1 MAGRH
6 SYPGIIA
13 LALLAVIGVVIWAA
27 QPGGASGAYTDAA
40 MPGVVELAPP
50 GIAFSG
56 AAADAGTAFRE
67 EDAGLSAYYRVPEP
81 PKSSDGGETKPRL
94 HIDGITT
101 ALTNLPDESDSV
113 RTYNRVGRL
122 VERGV
127 NFGIVA
133 VPMITAS
140 GKTKEAREVTVY
152 YDDRGWIV
160 SYLPAGV
167 PAAAIWRHKA
177 APGATYSNQMSNAHL
192 EHNLLVLAIN
202 AVLDASKKDHDV
214 AQVAHTAVGYYH
226 WEYPDCNALM
236 MISHLTGG
244 GASTRIRFI
253 IPATISHL
261 RASAAALIASHIE
274 GGETTSAKVFVGED
288 VKLPGKEVAVATAP
302 DYLVASKFNLARAT
316 GESSVHYMWVSVEG
330 NYIKSSAGVVML
342 LYSKPSS

>member
-6 SYPGIIA
+6 SYPGVIA
-13 LALLAVIGVVIWAA
+13 LALLAVIGIVVWAA

-81 PKSSDGGETKPRL
+81 QPAADGGAPPPRL
-94 HIDGITT
+94 DIDGITDR
-101 ALTNLPDESDSV
+101 LTDLPDESDLI
-113 RTYNRVGRL
+113 RVFDKKGTL

-133 VPMITAS
+133 VPMITGS
-140 GKTKEAREVTVY
+140 VRTKEPREVTVY

-160 SYLPAGV
+160 AYLPPGV

-177 APGATYSNQMSNAHL
+177 APGATSTYPIPDAHL

-202 AVLDASKKDHDV
+202 AVLDASKYDHNV
-214 AQVAHTAVGYYH
+214 ARVAHTAVGYYH

-236 MISHLTGG
+236 MFSHLSKWET
-244 GASTRIRFI
+244 TRIRFI

-261 RASAAALIASHIE
+261 RASAAALITSAYE

-288 VKLPGKEVAVATAP
+288 VKKDGKPVAVATAP

>member
-13 LALLAVIGVVIWAA
+13 LALLAVIGVVAWAA
-27 QPGGASGAYTDAA
+27 QPGDASGAYTDAA
-40 MPGVVELAPP
+40 RPGVVELAPP
-50 GIAFSG
+50 GVAFAG

-94 HIDGITT
+94 DIDGITK
-101 ALTNLPDESDSV
+101 ALTNLPDESDLI
-113 RTYNRVGRL
+113 RVFDKKGTL

-133 VPMITAS
+133 VPMITGS
-140 GKTKEAREVTVY
+140 VRTKEPREVTVY

-160 SYLPAGV
+160 AYLPAGA

-177 APGATYSNQMSNAHL
+177 APGATYSNPMSDAHL

-202 AVLDASKKDHDV
+202 AVLDASKLDYDATH
-214 AQVAHTAVGYYH
+214 ATVGYYH

-236 MISHLTGG
+236 MISHQSGG

-253 IPATISHL
+253 VPATISHL
-261 RASAAALIASHIE
+261 RTSAAALITSGYE
-274 GGETTSAKVFVGED
+274 GGETTSAKVFVGEN
-288 VKLPGKEVAVATAP
+288 VTGKGKEVAVATAP
-302 DYLVASKFNLARAT
+302 DYLVASKFNLARAA
-316 GESSVHYMWVSVEG
+316 GESSVHYMWVSVVG
-330 NYIKSSAGVVML
+330 NRIKSSAGVVML

>member
-1 MAGRH
+1 M
-6 SYPGIIA
+6 
-13 LALLAVIGVVIWAA
+13 
-27 QPGGASGAYTDAA
+27 
-40 MPGVVELAPP
+40 
-50 GIAFSG
+50 
-56 AAADAGTAFRE
+56 
-67 EDAGLSAYYRVPEP
+67 
-81 PKSSDGGETKPRL
+81 TK
-94 HIDGITT
+94 
-101 ALTNLPDESDSV
+101 LPDESD
-113 RTYNRVGRL
+113 RIRKFDQVGVL

-140 GKTKEAREVTVY
+140 GKPTEVRNVTVY

-160 SYLPAGV
+160 SYLPPGV

-177 APGATYSNQMSNAHL
+177 APGATYSYPIPDAHL
-192 EHNLLVLAIN
+192 EHNLLALAIN
-202 AVLDASKKDHDV
+202 AVLDASNLDHDV
-214 AQVAHTAVGYYH
+214 AAATHATVGYYH

-236 MISHLTGG
+236 MFSHLSRD

-253 IPATISHL
+253 VPTTISHL
-261 RASAAALIASHIE
+261 RTSAAALITSGYE

-288 VKLPGKEVAVATAP
+288 VKGPGKAVAMATAP

-330 NYIKSSAGVVML
+330 NYIKHSAGVVML

>member
-6 SYPGIIA
+6 SYPGIIS
-13 LALLAVIGVVIWAA
+13 LALLAVIGVVVWAA
-27 QPGGASGAYTDAA
+27 QPGDASGAYTDAA

-94 HIDGITT
+94 DIDSITT
-101 ALTNLPDESDSV
+101 ALTNLPDESDLI
-113 RTYNRVGRL
+113 RVFDKKGTL

-133 VPMITAS
+133 VPMITGS
-140 GKTKEAREVTVY
+140 VRTKEPREATVY

-160 SYLPAGV
+160 SYLPPGV

-177 APGATYSNQMSNAHL
+177 APGATYSNPMSDAHL

-202 AVLDASKKDHDV
+202 AVLDASKLDYDATH
-214 AQVAHTAVGYYH
+214 ATVGYYH

-236 MISHLTGG
+236 MFSHLSRWE
-244 GASTRIRFI
+244 STRIRFI
-253 IPATISHL
+253 VPATISHL
-261 RASAAALIASHIE
+261 RASAAALITSAYE

-288 VKLPGKEVAVATAP
+288 VRRDGKAVAVATAP
-302 DYLVASKFNLARAT
+302 DYLVASKFNLARDTEKA
-316 GESSVHYMWVSVEG
+316 SVHYMWVSVVG
-330 NYIKSSAGVVML
+330 SHIKSSAGVVML

>member
-1 MAGRH
+1 M
-6 SYPGIIA
+6 
-13 LALLAVIGVVIWAA
+13 LALLAVVGAVVWAA
-27 QPGGASGAYTDAA
+27 QPGDASGAYTDAA

-81 PKSSDGGETKPRL
+81 QKKADGSETPPRL
-94 HIDGITT
+94 DIDGITKS
-101 ALTNLPDESDSV
+101 LTNLPDESD
-113 RTYNRVGRL
+113 RIRKFDQVGVL

-140 GKTKEAREVTVY
+140 VRTKEPREVTVY

-160 SYLPAGV
+160 SYLPPGV

-177 APGATYSNQMSNAHL
+177 APGATYSNPMSDAHL

-202 AVLDASKKDHDV
+202 AVLDASKNDHNV
-214 AQVAHTAVGYYH
+214 AQVVHTAVGYYH

-236 MISHLTGG
+236 MFSHLSRWE
-244 GASTRIRFI
+244 STRIRFI
-253 IPATISHL
+253 VPATISHL
-261 RASAAALIASHIE
+261 RASAAALITSAYE
-274 GGETTSAKVFVGED
+274 GGETTSAKVFVGKN
-288 VKLPGKEVAVATAP
+288 VTGPGKPVAVATAP

-330 NYIKSSAGVVML
+330 NYIKHSAGVVML

>member
-13 LALLAVIGVVIWAA
+13 LALLAVIGVAIWAA

-81 PKSSDGGETKPRL
+81 QKKADATGEVPPRL
-94 HIDGITT
+94 HIDSITE
-101 ALTNLPDESDSV
+101 ALLELPDESD
-113 RTYNRVGRL
+113 RIRKFDQVGVL

-133 VPMITAS
+133 VPMIVAS
-140 GKTKEAREVTVY
+140 GKPTEVRNVTVY

-160 SYLPAGV
+160 SYLPPGV

-177 APGATYSNQMSNAHL
+177 APGATYSNPMSDAHL

-202 AVLDASKKDHDV
+202 AVLDASKLDYDATH
-214 AQVAHTAVGYYH
+214 ATVGYYH

-236 MISHLTGG
+236 MFSHLSRWE
-244 GASTRIRFI
+244 STRIRFI
-253 IPATISHL
+253 VPATISHL
-261 RASAAALIASHIE
+261 RASAAALITSAYE

-288 VKLPGKEVAVATAP
+288 VRRAGKAVAVATAP

-330 NYIKSSAGVVML
+330 NYIKHSAGVVML

>member
-6 SYPGIIA
+6 SYPGIIS
-13 LALLAVIGVVIWAA
+13 LALLAVVGVVIWAA

-40 MPGVVELAPP
+40 LTGVVELAPP

-81 PKSSDGGETKPRL
+81 QKKADATGEVPPRL
-94 HIDGITT
+94 HIDSITD
-101 ALTNLPDESDSV
+101 ALLELPDESD
-113 RTYNRVGRL
+113 RIRKFDQVGVL

-133 VPMITAS
+133 VPMIAAS
-140 GKTKEAREVTVY
+140 GKPDEDRSVTVY

-177 APGATYSNQMSNAHL
+177 APGATYSNQIPNAHL

-202 AVLDASKKDHDV
+202 AVLDASNLDYDV
-214 AQVAHTAVGYYH
+214 AQVVHTAVGYYH

-236 MISHLTGG
+236 MFSHLTRG

-253 IPATISHL
+253 VPTTISHL
-261 RASAAALIASHIE
+261 RTSAAALITSGYE

-288 VKLPGKEVAVATAP
+288 VKASGKEVAVAH
-302 DYLVASKFNLARAT
+302 
-316 GESSVHYMWVSVEG
+316 G
-330 NYIKSSAGVVML
+330 AGLSGRVQIQPGPRHRGIL
-342 LYSKPSS
+342 GALYVGVG

>member
-13 LALLAVIGVVIWAA
+13 LALLAVIGIVVWAA

-40 MPGVVELAPP
+40 RPSVVELAPP

-81 PKSSDGGETKPRL
+81 QKNADSGETRPRL
-94 HIDGITT
+94 DIDGITK
-101 ALTNLPDESDSV
+101 ALLNLPDESDSV
-113 RTYNRVGRL
+113 RTYDRVGRL

-127 NFGIVA
+127 NFSIVA

-160 SYLPAGV
+160 SYLPPGV

-177 APGATYSNQMSNAHL
+177 APGATSTYPIPDAHL

-202 AVLDASKKDHDV
+202 VVLDASKEDYDV

-236 MISHLTGG
+236 MFSHLSKWET
-244 GASTRIRFI
+244 TRIRFI
-253 IPATISHL
+253 VPATISHL
-261 RASAAALIASHIE
+261 RASAAALITSGIE
-274 GGETTSAKVFVGED
+274 GGETTTAKVFVGED
-288 VKLPGKEVAVATAP
+288 VKLPGKEVAVAKAP

>member
-13 LALLAVIGVVIWAA
+13 LALLAVIGVAIWAA

-81 PKSSDGGETKPRL
+81 QKKADGSETPPRL
-94 HIDGITT
+94 DIDGITKS
-101 ALTNLPDESDSV
+101 LTNLPDESD
-113 RTYNRVGRL
+113 RIRKFDQVGVL

-133 VPMITAS
+133 VPMIVAS
-140 GKTKEAREVTVY
+140 GKPTEVRNVTVY

-160 SYLPAGV
+160 SYLPPGV

-177 APGATYSNQMSNAHL
+177 APGATYSNQLSNAHL

-202 AVLDASKKDHDV
+202 AVLDASKNDYNV
-214 AQVAHTAVGYYH
+214 AQVVHTAVGYYH

-236 MISHLTGG
+236 MISHQSGG

-253 IPATISHL
+253 IPATIRHL

-274 GGETTSAKVFVGED
+274 GGETTTAKVFVGED
-288 VKLPGKEVAVATAP
+288 VRLPGKEVAVATAP

-330 NYIKSSAGVVML
+330 NYIKHSAGVVML

>member
-81 PKSSDGGETKPRL
+81 QKKADGGATPPRL
-94 HIDGITT
+94 DIDGITES
-101 ALTNLPDESDSV
+101 LTNLPDESDLI
-113 RTYNRVGRL
+113 RKFDQVGVL

-140 GKTKEAREVTVY
+140 GKPTEVRNVTVY

-160 SYLPAGV
+160 SYLPPGV

-202 AVLDASKKDHDV
+202 AVLDASKRDHD
-214 AQVAHTAVGYYH
+214 ATHATVGYYH

-236 MISHLTGG
+236 MISHQSGG

-330 NYIKSSAGVVML
+330 NYTKSSAGVVML

>member
-6 SYPGIIA
+6 SYPGVIS
-13 LALLAVIGVVIWAA
+13 LALLAVIGVAIWAA
-27 QPGGASGAYTDAA
+27 RPGGASGAYTDAA

-81 PKSSDGGETKPRL
+81 QKKADGGETPPRL
-94 HIDGITT
+94 HIDGITA
-101 ALTNLPDESDSV
+101 ALTKLPDESDLV
-113 RTYNRVGRL
+113 RKFDQVGVL

-133 VPMITAS
+133 VPMIAAS
-140 GKTKEAREVTVY
+140 GKPDEDRSVTVY
-152 YDDRGWIV
+152 HDDRGWIV
-160 SYLPAGV
+160 AYRPAGV

-177 APGATYSNQMSNAHL
+177 APGATYSNQIPNAHL

-202 AVLDASKKDHDV
+202 VVLDASKKEDYDV
-214 AQVAHTAVGYYH
+214 AAATHATVGYYH

-236 MISHLTGG
+236 MFSHQSGG

-253 IPATISHL
+253 IPTTISPL
-261 RASAAALIASHIE
+261 RTSAAALITSGYE

-288 VKLPGKEVAVATAP
+288 VKASGKEVAVAHGPGLSGRVQIQPGPRHRGILGAL
-302 DYLVASKFNLARAT
+302 YV
-316 GESSVHYMWVSVEG
+316 
-330 NYIKSSAGVVML
+330 GVG
-342 LYSKPSS
+342 

>member
-6 SYPGIIA
+6 SYPGVIA
-13 LALLAVIGVVIWAA
+13 LALLAVIGVAIWAA

-94 HIDGITT
+94 DIDGITT
-101 ALTNLPDESDSV
+101 ALTNLPDESDLI
-113 RTYNRVGRL
+113 RVFDKKGTL

-133 VPMITAS
+133 VPMITGS
-140 GKTKEAREVTVY
+140 VRTKEPREVTVY

-160 SYLPAGV
+160 AYLPAGV

-177 APGATYSNQMSNAHL
+177 APGATYSNQMANAHL

-202 AVLDASKKDHDV
+202 AVLDASKYDHNV
-214 AQVAHTAVGYYH
+214 ARVVHTAVGYYH

-236 MISHLTGG
+236 MISHQSGG

-261 RASAAALIASHIE
+261 RASAAALITSAYE

-288 VKLPGKEVAVATAP
+288 VRDAGKPVAVAKAP

-342 LYSKPSS
+342 LYSKPTS